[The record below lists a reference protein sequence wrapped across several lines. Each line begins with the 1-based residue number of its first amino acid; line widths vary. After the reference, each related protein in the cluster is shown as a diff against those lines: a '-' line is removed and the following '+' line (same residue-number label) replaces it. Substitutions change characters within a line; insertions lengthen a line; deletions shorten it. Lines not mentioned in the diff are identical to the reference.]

1 MTRAHH
7 GLPAVALLLA
17 MATAGCGPK
26 PSSATPANAP
36 EIDVVGGP
44 APARLAVLACTYG
57 GPRRL
62 GRVDPTK
69 VPARV
74 VAVVEIEARVPLAGV
89 TVAALEVFDG
99 MDTPIGHG
107 VLPANVRR
115 APSYQPPAEPLDA
128 ETVEFDGKV
137 APGQPVRLWI
147 ETALSVPLKQVLE
160 VSPVRLEATLDV
172 GDGRQVQVTGRV
184 GALWTG

>member
-1 MTRAHH
+1 MIRQH
-7 GLPAVALLLA
+7 ALLVLLVL
-17 MATAGCGPK
+17 ATASCGPK
-26 PSSATPANAP
+26 PPPMPTSAP
-36 EIDVVGGP
+36 EIDVRGGP
-44 APARLAVLACTYG
+44 APARLEVLACTYG
-57 GPRRL
+57 GPRRF
-62 GRVDPTK
+62 GRVDPKK

-74 VAVVEIEARVPLAGV
+74 VAVIEIDAKVPLAGV

-99 MDTPIGHG
+99 TDTPLGHG
-107 VLPANVRR
+107 LLPATVRR

-128 ETVEFDGKV
+128 ETLDFDGKV

-147 ETALSVPLKQVLE
+147 EVALSVPLKQVLD